1 MKKISF
7 AKLETKVELPDLLE
21 LQKNS
26 YKEFLQADVEPDK
39 RKNQGLHQAFLD
51 VFGDAKL
58 GEGIENSDGS
68 LKLQY
73 LYYTLDKPK
82 ISTEEAKAK
91 DLTYDVPLRVWFRLL
106 QKLET
111 GKIKEL
117 SEQEVYLCDLPIMT
131 ESGSFIINGAER
143 VVVTQ
148 IHRSPGV
155 IFEEDE
161 EKVISQLGKK
171 LYKGSIIPYRGA
183 WLDFEFDTNNVLF
196 VHIDKKR
203 KIPVTVLLRAIGFE
217 SNEDILQIFYDVETV
232 HKDKFEES
240 VGRILS
246 EDVVD
251 KKTGEVIREAGQEIR
266 KEHIKVLQEKVEKIN
281 VVKLDPEL
289 NDLTILL
296 TLKVDPTKSKKE
308 AIDLIYKILRT
319 PEFITSEIAE
329 NYLDSLFFKNR
340 RYDLTKVGR
349 FKINKKLEKILID
362 LEKNPKYSKFKFNF
376 PTDRKSVL
384 TREDIIATIKYIIG
398 LNNDLSDFE
407 VDDIDHL
414 GNRRIRAVGELL
426 ENQIRIGLVNMAR
439 FIREKMNTSDKKSSL
454 TPRVIINVAPLV
466 LIIRRFFGTSQLSQ
480 FMDKTNPLAELT
492 HKRRLS
498 ALGPGGLHRK
508 RAGFEVRDVHH
519 THYGRICPIETPE
532 GPNIGLI
539 TSMACY
545 ARINEY
551 GLIETPYYKVE
562 NGRVTD
568 KIEYLTADRED
579 EFVIA
584 QANVPID
591 KNNKIASDL
600 VPARIKGDVKLV
612 DPKEVDYVDIS
623 PMQIISVSSAL
634 IPFLEHDDANRA
646 LMGSNMQRQ
655 AVPLM
660 ITEEPY
666 VATGIEEKVA
676 VDSYAV
682 ITAKR
687 AGEVIFVD
695 SREIAI
701 YTEDGD
707 IDIYHLIKYNRSN
720 QDTCVNFAPIVK
732 KGDKVKKNQ
741 VIADGPAT
749 SNGQLSLGRNLLV
762 AFMSWEGYNFEDA
775 ILVSERLI
783 HEDIFTSIHIQE
795 FQIEARDTKIG
806 PEEIT
811 RDIPNVGA
819 EDLLNLDENGI
830 IRIGAEVSPGD
841 ILVGKTSPKGEQQV
855 TMEERLLKAIFGKKA
870 EDVIDTS
877 LRVPPGVRGKV
888 INVQV
893 LTRWEKLSKKVEKKK
908 LEELNEKYK
917 EKIKKL
923 NAERDEILKTIESK
937 HEKEKI
943 INYYKNKQKELEELK
958 AKEREQL
965 KSGNELPITVNKVVK
980 VYIASKRRIQ
990 VGDKLAGRHGNKGV
1004 VAKILPVEDM
1014 PYLPDGTPVD
1024 VVLSPLS
1031 IPSRM
1036 NVGQLLEAM
1045 LGWAASVLN
1054 CQMICPV
1061 FNGAKEEEVIKMIK
1075 EAKEYLKSKG
1085 VPEKY
1090 LPTDDCRITLYDGR
1104 TGEPFMEKVTIG
1116 NMYLMKLIHLVE
1128 DKIHARS
1135 TGPYSLIT
1143 RQPLG
1148 GKAQFGGQRFGEM
1161 EVWAIEGY
1169 GAAYTLQEFLT
1180 VKSDDVI
1187 GRTKVYESIIKGET
1201 LSEPGVPESFKVQ
1214 VRELRGIGLNIEL
1227 ISSKGEHDKEK
1238 TSPPTPKKEKV
1249 SV

>member
-21 LQKNS
+21 LQKTS
-26 YKEFLQADVEPDK
+26 YKEFLQLDVEPEK
-39 RKNQGLHQAFLD
+39 RKNQGLHHAFLD
-51 VFGDAKL
+51 IFGDAKL
-58 GEGIENSDGS
+58 DEGIENSDGS

-73 LYYTLDKPK
+73 LYYTIDRPK
-82 ISTEEAKAK
+82 IIPEEAKAK
-91 DLTYDVPLRVWFRLL
+91 DLTYDAPLRVWFRLL
-106 QKLET
+106 QKLES

-117 SEQEVYLCDLPIMT
+117 SEQEVYLCDIPLMT

-155 IFEEDE
+155 VFEEDE
-161 EKVISQLGKK
+161 EKIISQLGKR
-171 LYKGSIIPYRGA
+171 LYKSSIVPYRGS
-183 WLDFEFDTNNVLF
+183 WLDFEFDTTNVLF
-196 VHIDKKR
+196 VRIDKKR

-217 SNEDILQIFYDVETV
+217 SNEEILRLFYDVETV
-232 HKDKFEES
+232 PKEKFSECA
-240 VGRILS
+240 GKILA
-246 EDVVD
+246 EDAVD
-251 KKTGEVIREAGQEIR
+251 RKTGEVIRETGQEIR
-266 KEHIKVLQEKVEKIN
+266 KEYIRILEEKVDKIKVIKI
-281 VVKLDPEL
+281 DQQL
-289 NDLTILL
+289 NDIAILL
-296 TLKVDPTKSKKE
+296 TLKVDPTKTKKE
-308 AIDLIYKILRT
+308 ATDLIYKILRT

-329 NYLDSLFFKNR
+329 GYLDSLFFKTR

-349 FKINKKLEKILID
+349 FRINKKLEKILVD
-362 LEKNPKYSKFKFNF
+362 LEKNHKYSHFNF
-376 PTDRKSVL
+376 SFPSERKRVL
-384 TREDIIATIKYIIG
+384 TREDIIATIKYLLG
-398 LNNDLSDFE
+398 LNNGLAGFE
-407 VDDIDHL
+407 IDDIDHL

-426 ENQIRIGLVNMAR
+426 ENQIRIGLLSMVK
-439 FIREKMNTSDKKSSL
+439 FIREKMNTSDKNSSL
-454 TPRVIINVAPLV
+454 TPRSIINVAPLV
-466 LIIRRFFGTSQLSQ
+466 LAIRRFFGTFQLSQ

-539 TSMACY
+539 TSIASY

-562 NGRVTD
+562 NGKVTD
-568 KIEYLTADRED
+568 KIEYLTADKED

-584 QANVPID
+584 QANVEVD
-591 KNNKIASDL
+591 KNKKIISEL
-600 VPARIKGDVKLV
+600 VPARVKGDVKLV
-612 DPKEVDYVDIS
+612 EPKDVDYIDVS
-623 PMQIISVSSAL
+623 PMQIISISSAL

-660 ITEEPY
+660 ITELPY

-676 VDSYAV
+676 VDSFAV
-682 ITAKR
+682 VTAKKH
-687 AGEVIFVD
+687 GEVIYVD
-695 SREIAI
+695 SKEIAI
-701 YTEDGD
+701 YNEEGE
-707 IDIYHLIKYNRSN
+707 IDIYHLRKYNRSN
-720 QDTCVNFAPIVK
+720 QDTCINFFPIVK
-732 KGDKVKKNQ
+732 KGDKVKKNEI
-741 VIADGPAT
+741 IADGPAT
-749 SNGQLSLGRNLLV
+749 SGGQLSLGRNLLV

-775 ILVSERLI
+775 ILISERLVR
-783 HEDIFTSIHIQE
+783 EDIFTSIHIQE
-795 FQIEARDTKIG
+795 FQTEARDTKIG

-811 RDIPNVGA
+811 RDIPNVSA

-893 LTRWEKLSKKVEKKK
+893 LIRWEKVSKKVEKKK

-923 NAERDEILKTIESK
+923 NSERDEVLKTVESK
-937 HEKEKI
+937 QEREKI
-943 INYYKNKQKELEELK
+943 IAYYKKKQLELEDQK

-965 KSGNELPITVNKVVK
+965 RYGNELPITVNKVVK
-980 VYIASKRRIQ
+980 VYIATKRRIQ
-990 VGDKLAGRHGNKGV
+990 CGDKLAGRHGNKGV
-1004 VAKILPVEDM
+1004 IAKILPIEDM
-1014 PYLPDGTPVD
+1014 PYLPDGTPID
-1024 VVLSPLS
+1024 IVLSPLS

-1045 LGWAASVLN
+1045 LGWAGSVLN
-1054 CQMICPV
+1054 CQMVCPV
-1061 FNGAKEEEVIKMIK
+1061 FNGAKEEEVIKMVR

-1090 LPTDDCRITLYDGR
+1090 LPDDDCRITLYDGR

-1180 VKSDDVI
+1180 VKSDDVV
-1187 GRTKVYESIIKGET
+1187 GRTKVYESIIKGES
-1201 LSEPGVPESFKVQ
+1201 LSEPGVPESFKVL
-1214 VRELRGIGLNIEL
+1214 VRELQGIGLNIEL
-1227 ISSKGEHDKEK
+1227 LSSKGEHGKEK
-1238 TSPPTPKKEKV
+1238 MTPQKPKEEKV
-1249 SV
+1249 TA